1 MKPLDPQF
9 EDLVAGYLEGR
20 LSERDEAALRTRLH
34 EDSSALS
41 RFVELSDLHALLT
54 GDSALAGQILA
65 DGDRGEGNVTS
76 PPLPK
81 VVPFPSGSRS
91 RFPFRTLLQLAAS
104 ICIAASALWLTVRP
118 DVALF
123 REVGG
128 EITGLSLTGFSELV
142 GHEFELK
149 KGLVE
154 LRFRKAD
161 ALVVIEAPAKFTIQ
175 DAKTVRVENGRI
187 TAHVRDG
194 RQGLRV
200 ITPHTDV
207 LDLGTR
213 FGVDVRSGER
223 SEVHV
228 FEGKVEAGTA
238 GGPRNELLSQ
248 NQARRYTNETAPQP
262 MDIRSGSFI
271 RPEEIKPLVAGTR
284 NGQAKRALAIKASL
298 KKDPALIRLV
308 DFENP
313 QEGLVIQGAR
323 NVQGRFPGL
332 NALEFVD
339 SEDNASLD
347 LNASVSQLT
356 LMSWVRLDQV
366 PDGISSLYHT
376 DGWNKP
382 GQVHWMILRNGQ
394 MRFAMF
400 GERLEESPASKV
412 GFPESRV
419 PVLGELGRWIHLAA
433 VYDSEQKLV
442 SFFVNGT
449 FDSSVKMTGGLPAL
463 LGKAE
468 IGNWNLK
475 NSHGTKDRRFRGRMD
490 ELIVLSRALSPQE
503 IRDQYEAGTPYQ

>member
-1 MKPLDPQF
+1 M
-9 EDLVAGYLEGR
+9 
-20 LSERDEAALRTRLH
+20 
-34 EDSSALS
+34 
-41 RFVELSDLHALLT
+41 
-54 GDSALAGQILA
+54 
-65 DGDRGEGNVTS
+65 
-76 PPLPK
+76 
-81 VVPFPSGSRS
+81 
-91 RFPFRTLLQLAAS
+91 
-104 ICIAASALWLTVRP
+104 
-118 DVALF
+118 
-123 REVGG
+123 
-128 EITGLSLTGFSELV
+128 
-142 GHEFELK
+142 
-149 KGLVE
+149 
-154 LRFRKAD
+154 
-161 ALVVIEAPAKFTIQ
+161 
-175 DAKTVRVENGRI
+175 
-187 TAHVRDG
+187 
-194 RQGLRV
+194 
-200 ITPHTDV
+200 
-207 LDLGTR
+207 
-213 FGVDVRSGER
+213 RSGER

>member
-1 MKPLDPQF
+1 MKPLDSQF
-9 EDLVAGYLEGR
+9 EALVAGYLEGR
-20 LSERDEAALRTRLH
+20 LTDQDEAVLRTRLH

-41 RFVELSDLHALLT
+41 RFVALSDLHALLT

-65 DGDRGEGNVTS
+65 DGDKSERNGTS
-76 PPLPK
+76 NALPK
-81 VVPFPSGSRS
+81 VVPFSSGSRG
-91 RFPFRTLLQLAAS
+91 RFRSRTLLQLAAS
-104 ICIAASALWLTVRP
+104 ICIAASALWLCVRP
-118 DVALF
+118 DVSLF

-154 LRFRKAD
+154 LRFRQAD
-161 ALVVIEAPAKFTIQ
+161 ALVVIEAPAKFTVQ
-175 DAKTVRVENGRI
+175 DAKTVRIENGRI

-228 FEGKVEAGTA
+228 FEGKVEAGAA
-238 GGPRNELLSQ
+238 GGPRKELLSE
-248 NQARRYTNETAPQP
+248 NQAVRYTNESGPQP
-262 MDIRSGSFI
+262 MDIRAGSFI
-271 RPEEIKPLVAGTR
+271 RPEEMKPLVAGTR
-284 NGQAKRALAIKASL
+284 NGQVKRALAIHAAL
-298 KKDPALIRLV
+298 KKDPALIGLV
-308 DFENP
+308 DFESR
-313 QEGLVIQGAR
+313 QEGIDIKGAR
-323 NVQGRFPGL
+323 NVQGRFPSF

-347 LNASVSQLT
+347 LHASVSQLT
-356 LMSWVRLDQV
+356 LLSWVRLDQV

-382 GQVHWMILRNGQ
+382 GQVHWMILKNGQ

-400 GERLEESPASKV
+400 GEAAEEAAASHAH
-412 GFPESRV
+412 FPESRA

-433 VYDSEQKLV
+433 VYDSQQKLV
-442 SFFVNGT
+442 SFFVNGV

-463 LGKAE
+463 LGKAQ

-475 NSHGTKDRRFRGRMD
+475 DAHGTGNRRFSGRVD
-490 ELIVLSRALSPQE
+490 ELVALSRALSPQE
-503 IRDQYEAGTPYQ
+503 IRAQYEAGTPYQ